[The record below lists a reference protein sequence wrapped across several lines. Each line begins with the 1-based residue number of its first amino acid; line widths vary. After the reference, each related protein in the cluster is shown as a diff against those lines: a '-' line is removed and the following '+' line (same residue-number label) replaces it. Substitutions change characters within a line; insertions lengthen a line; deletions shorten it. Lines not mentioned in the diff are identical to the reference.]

1 MAGTLVPAIAFT
13 GYRDAKIMM
22 AHSIR
27 IYWRFILSA
36 EYKEKNMLY

>member
-36 EYKEKNMLY
+36 ENKEKNMLY